1 MTDDILTESYSF
13 YGEEEAG
20 LGLMV
25 AESPYR
31 ELSALLEDLL
41 SVKGSSFVSLLKE
54 ITSHNE
60 FKPLDGENGIFI
72 TGGEKA
78 EDYANLLSAARK
90 AVGYGY
96 RVFILPNPKNIRTAD
111 FIFERKGVYK
121 MFDLKTI
128 MGKSSAEN
136 RLLESIGQT
145 NHVLLNMA
153 TDYEPRLLAKDVKT
167 YFEANKNA
175 REVLIIKGN
184 KFLSVSRQFVEG
196 KDYFK
201 MFIKRFLK

>member
-1 MTDDILTESYSF
+1 MDEDIITTPIVLD
-13 YGEEEAG
+13 EAF
-20 LGLMV
+20 
-25 AESPYR
+25 
-31 ELSALLEDLL
+31 
-41 SVKGSSFVSLLKE
+41 GSGFVYTLKQ

-60 FKPLDGENGIFI
+60 FKQLEGETEIYAVGGENS
-72 TGGEKA
+72 
-78 EDYANLLSAARK
+78 EDFANLINAARK
-90 AVGYGY
+90 AVEHGY
-96 RVFILPNPKNIRTAD
+96 RVYILPNPKNIRTAD

-167 YFEANKNA
+167 YFEVNKNA

>member
-128 MGKSSAEN
+128 SGKNSVGN
-136 RLLESIGQT
+136 RLKESVGQT
-145 NHVLLNMA
+145 KCVLLHIVC
-153 TDYEPRLLAKDVKT
+153 DYNVRNLAFEIKR
-167 YFEANKNA
+167 YFEMSIDAS
-175 REVLIIKGN
+175 EVMILVGKKVISVKRNIATSKG
-184 KFLSVSRQFVEG
+184 
-196 KDYFK
+196 
-201 MFIKRFLK
+201 FLKMLMRSYKK

>member
-111 FIFERKGVYK
+111 FIFERKGVYRLY
-121 MFDLKTI
+121 DLKTI
-128 MGKSSAEN
+128 QGKASVGN
-136 RLLESIGQT
+136 RMKESIGQT
-145 NHVLLNMA
+145 NRVLLTIS
-153 TDYEPRLLAKDVKT
+153 TDYNARLLASDIKT
-167 YFEANKNA
+167 YFENNPYAI
-175 REVLIIKGN
+175 EVLIFKGN
-184 KFLSVSRQFVEG
+184 KVISV
-196 KDYFK
+196 
-201 MFIKRFLK
+201 KRGLVVNKTFNRIFRKLYEK

>member
-1 MTDDILTESYSF
+1 MTAFSAKLCIAKRLF
-13 YGEEEAG
+13 FC
-20 LGLMV
+20 
-25 AESPYR
+25 
-31 ELSALLEDLL
+31 LSAEYT
-41 SVKGSSFVSLLKE
+41 LKQ

-60 FKPLDGENGIFI
+60 FKQLEGETEIYAVGGENS
-72 TGGEKA
+72 
-78 EDYANLLSAARK
+78 EDYANLLNAARK
-90 AVGYGY
+90 AVEHGY
-96 RVFILPNPKNIRTAD
+96 RVYILPNPKNIRTAD

-145 NHVLLNMA
+145 NHVLLNMT

-167 YFEANKNA
+167 YFEVNKNA

-201 MFIKRFLK
+201 MFIKRYLK

>member
-1 MTDDILTESYSF
+1 MNEDRITTPIVLD
-13 YGEEEAG
+13 EEVG
-20 LGLMV
+20 YLMV
-25 AESPYR
+25 CESVPVR
-31 ELSALLEDLL
+31 DLNTLLEDLH
-41 SVKGSSFVSLLKE
+41 VAFGSGFVYTLKQ

-60 FKPLDGENGIFI
+60 FKQLEGETEIYAVGGENS
-72 TGGEKA
+72 
-78 EDYANLLSAARK
+78 EDFANLLNAARK
-90 AVGYGY
+90 AVEHGY
-96 RVFILPNPKNIRTAD
+96 RVYILPNPKNIRTAD

-128 MGKSSAEN
+128 MGKASAEN

-201 MFIKRFLK
+201 MFIKRYLK

>member
-1 MTDDILTESYSF
+1 MVCESVPVRD
-13 YGEEEAG
+13 
-20 LGLMV
+20 LNT
-25 AESPYR
+25 
-31 ELSALLEDLL
+31 LLEDLH
-41 SVKGSSFVSLLKE
+41 VAFGSGFVYTLKQ

-60 FKPLDGENGIFI
+60 FKQLEGETEIYAVGGENS
-72 TGGEKA
+72 
-78 EDYANLLSAARK
+78 EDFANLINAARK
-90 AVGYGY
+90 AVEHGY
-96 RVFILPNPKNIRTAD
+96 RVYILPNPKNIRTAD

-167 YFEANKNA
+167 YFEVNKNA